1 MKTET
6 KQELGNKIFRRFWFV
21 MFLIFLTLYIS
32 QASGYY
38 EYEISKKST
47 FTTEQIKKFE
57 QDIKDGKNID
67 IQEYMENTNKNYQNK
82 LSKMAL
88 SLSETISKYTKLGI
102 EKFFSV
108 IGNAMEDGK

>member
-1 MKTET
+1 MKTDN
-6 KQELGNKIFRRFWFV
+6 KQILGNKIFRRVWFT
-21 MFLIFLTLYIS
+21 MFLIFLTLYVS

-38 EYEISKKST
+38 EYQVSKKTT

-67 IQEYMENTNKNYQNK
+67 INEYIANTNKDYQNK
-82 LSKMAL
+82 LSSSAL

-102 EKFFSV
+102 EKIFSI
-108 IGNAMEDGK
+108 IGSAVEGE